1 MERLG
6 ILSHDQQRHDC
17 NLASQKA
24 THPPRYLL
32 KPHLN
37 TDPQH
42 RIAVLAEPSMP
53 SPHRAAIWPSLTASA
68 QGSPPPHY
76 RPSVTNGKSQRGSP
90 ILHAARCRVTGI
102 VSAVSTKHLHIQ
114 CTFCFS
120 LGTRCSSRRRSS
132 ALSPRGLGVQSD
144 NAPRD
149 TLISPQ
155 CGRHSS
161 PMRRARRRVCFAH
174 SKSL

>member
-76 RPSVTNGKSQRGSP
+76 HPSVTNGKSQRGSP
-90 ILHAARCRVTGI
+90 ISTLHPAALRALSLQSRPSTCTYSTHS
-102 VSAVSTKHLHIQ
+102 VSALALVVHLGDGHLL
-114 CTFCFS
+114 S
-120 LGTRCSSRRRSS
+120 RLGASG
-132 ALSPRGLGVQSD
+132 PRGS
-144 NAPRD
+144 
-149 TLISPQ
+149 I
-155 CGRHSS
+155 
-161 PMRRARRRVCFAH
+161 
-174 SKSL
+174 